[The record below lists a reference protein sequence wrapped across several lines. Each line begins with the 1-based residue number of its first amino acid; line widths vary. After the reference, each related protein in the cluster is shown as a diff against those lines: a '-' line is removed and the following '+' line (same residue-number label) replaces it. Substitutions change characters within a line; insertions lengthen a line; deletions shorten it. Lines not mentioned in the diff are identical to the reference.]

1 MNNSTIFSPFN
12 FERYRYGQAQ
22 APYNTSDANLQN
34 SYWGGAYSTN
44 GQSSPSSV
52 NLPINATQQW
62 KMLFAFFA
70 KNNTFATSPAPK
82 PSITASTPSVS
93 KESTDNIELPVW
105 EGPVIN
111 IEPVKTGIPSVT
123 TTPSVGNTL
132 TLLPLIGG
140 DLITPAETSPNTP
153 FVTTPASDA
162 FTLPI
167 WGGGD
172 FSNPKSTNPFLDP
185 SMNDIFQTITYRGT
199 VATGQKSGYW
209 GDPHVNDADRKG
221 NESFIVTGPG
231 TYSLLKDK
239 NIALSAEHKKY
250 ANWSIEVT
258 NQIDLA
264 LGDSKV
270 VFNAYGEP
278 TLNGQIIEKGKLLT
292 LPDGSAVNWNGS
304 KLSVTNANYGEYNLE
319 IQLQDWGALNK
330 DGSRIKYL
338 DTWINS
344 TDKGVFS
351 DGILP
356 TGILG
361 EGFDMD
367 NIVRTKLNFGLENYK
382 VS

>member
-22 APYNTSDANLQN
+22 APYNTSDANSQN
-34 SYWGGAYSTN
+34 SYWGGAYNTN

-93 KESTDNIELPVW
+93 KESTDNSELPVW

-132 TLLPLIGG
+132 TLLPLVGG
-140 DLITPAETSPNTP
+140 DLITPTETSPNTP

-172 FSNPKSTNPFLDP
+172 LSTPKPTGPFLNP
-185 SMNDIFQTITYRGT
+185 SLNDLFQTLTFKGT
-199 VATGQKSGYW
+199 VATGQNSSYW
-209 GDPHVNDADRKG
+209 GDPHVNDAENGAHTFDV
-221 NESFIVTGPG
+221 IGPG

-250 ANWSIEVT
+250 DQWGIEVT
-258 NQIDLA
+258 NQVNLA
-264 LGDSKV
+264 LGSSNV
-270 VFNAYGEP
+270 VFNAYGTP
-278 TLNGQIIEKGKLLT
+278 TLNGQALEQGKLIT
-292 LPDGSAVNWNGS
+292 LPDGSSLNWNGTN
-304 KLSVTNANYGEYNLE
+304 LSVKNANFGEYNLDVLR
-319 IQLQDWGALNK
+319 QNAG
-330 DGSRIKYL
+330 GGTYFL
-338 DTWINS
+338 DTSINS

-367 NIVRTKLNFGLENYK
+367 NLVRTKLNFGLENYK
-382 VS
+382 IK

>member
-34 SYWGGAYSTN
+34 PYEGGGAYNTN
-44 GQSSPSSV
+44 GESSPSSV
-52 NLPINATQQW
+52 TPPINATQHW

-70 KNNTFATSPAPK
+70 QNNTFATSPTPK
-82 PSITASTPSVS
+82 PSITASTPSFS
-93 KESTDNIELPVW
+93 QESTDNSELPVW
-105 EGPVIN
+105 EDLVLN
-111 IEPVKTGIPSVT
+111 IESVNTGIPSVT

-132 TLLPLIGG
+132 TLLPLVCG
-140 DLITPAETSPNTP
+140 DSITPTVTSPTTP
-153 FVTTPASDA
+153 YVTTPASDA

-172 FSNPKSTNPFLDP
+172 LSTPKSTGPFLTP
-185 SMNDIFQTITYRGT
+185 SMNDIFQTINYRGT
-199 VATGQKSGYW
+199 VATGQRSGYW
-209 GDPHVNDADRKG
+209 GDPHVLDA
-221 NESFIVTGPG
+221 ESANNHFIVTGPG
-231 TYSLLKDK
+231 TYNLLKDK

-250 ANWSIEVT
+250 DNWAIEVT

-264 LGDSKV
+264 LGNSNV
-270 VFNAYGEP
+270 VFNAYGTP
-278 TLNGQIIEKGKLLT
+278 TLNGQALEQGKLMT
-292 LPDGSAVNWNGS
+292 LPDGSSVNWNGTI
-304 KLSVTNANYGEYNLE
+304 LSVKNANFGEYNLDVTR
-319 IQLQDWGALNK
+319 QQAGGGVN
-330 DGSRIKYL
+330 YL

-382 VS
+382 IK

>member
-12 FERYRYGQAQ
+12 FERYHYGQDQDA
-22 APYNTSDANLQN
+22 YNTSDANLQN
-34 SYWGGAYSTN
+34 PYEGGGASNTN
-44 GQSSPSSV
+44 GESSPSSATP
-52 NLPINATQQW
+52 PINATQHW

-70 KNNTFATSPAPK
+70 QTNTFSTSFAPN
-82 PSITASTPSVS
+82 PSITASTPSFS
-93 KESTDNIELPVW
+93 QESTDNSELPVW
-105 EGPVIN
+105 EDLVLN
-111 IEPVKTGIPSVT
+111 IESVNTGIPSVT
-123 TTPSVGNTL
+123 TTPY
-132 TLLPLIGG
+132 
-140 DLITPAETSPNTP
+140 
-153 FVTTPASDA
+153 VTTPASDA

-185 SMNDIFQTITYRGT
+185 SMNDIFQTINYRGT
-199 VATGQKSGYW
+199 VATGQRSGYW
-209 GDPHVNDADRKG
+209 GDPHVLDA
-221 NESFIVTGPG
+221 ESANNHFIVTGPG
-231 TYSLLKDK
+231 TYNLLKDK

-250 ANWSIEVT
+250 DNWAIEVT

-264 LGDSKV
+264 LGSSNV
-270 VFNAYGEP
+270 VFNAYGTP
-278 TLNGQIIEKGKLLT
+278 TLNGQALEQGKLMT
-292 LPDGSAVNWNGS
+292 LPDGSSVNWNGTI
-304 KLSVTNANYGEYNLE
+304 LSVKNANFGEYNLDVTR
-319 IQLQDWGALNK
+319 QQAGGGVN
-330 DGSRIKYL
+330 YL

-382 VS
+382 IK